1 MNCDEDDDDGV
12 DDGVDDDD
20 DNDSV
25 DDDSDEEDDDEHGCT
40 TPVLLNRS
48 LIKTVEHST
57 TILAT
62 TSIEFV

>member
-1 MNCDEDDDDGV
+1 MNCDG
-12 DDGVDDDD
+12 
-20 DNDSV
+20 V

-40 TPVLLNRS
+40 TLVLLNRS

-62 TSIEFV
+62 TSTE